1 MTLIRP
7 KDYSTPNTLID
18 FLSLKQI
25 PNTVKKAIAGV
36 LGSYR
41 TFTSLYSNKD
51 IEELIGKIPS
61 IGFRDDYTSI
71 VDENAKIPFS
81 KKISVLSF
89 LRGQYINLYSTI
101 AYPVYRNVSNSNY
114 KKYIINSQDIIS
126 KDGKFLI
133 KEILNIDDISV
144 SVIDHQHVYINDII
158 FEECSFETIKEAM
171 DIIITLQQII
181 QHGGLHILSSCGYD
195 LMKRTNISSESLI
208 IQTILEYGKDI
219 RDVTEGFALRRTFS
233 FNETAFINLS
243 NEKLMMLL
251 NFVPNF
257 NGALFLDW
265 NDTNLLQVEITRS
278 AYKVFQNVC
287 RKYIK
292 REDIIQL
299 NDKFKD
305 EYPDEFGDELN
316 NKSFNFLCNMMFTT
330 SFYHCYTHDIVSDC
344 NQHYYVVTALLNQ
357 LNYGIQ
363 TQPTNQNLFLT
374 ELKDSI
380 NEISNGTLG
389 KWVTNLHTI
398 NG

>member
-1 MTLIRP
+1 MSLIRP
-7 KDYSTPNTLID
+7 KDYSTPNTIID

-25 PNTVKKAIAGV
+25 PNIIKKGIAGV

-41 TFTSLYSNKD
+41 TLTSLYSSQD
-51 IEELIGKIPS
+51 IEQLIGIIPS
-61 IGFRDDYTSI
+61 IGLKDDYTSI
-71 VDENAKIPFS
+71 VNENKNGPKIPFS

-101 AYPVYRNVSNSNY
+101 AYPVYRDVSNSNY
-114 KKYIINSQDIIS
+114 KKYIINSQDVIS

-133 KEILNIDDISV
+133 KEILNIHDISV
-144 SVIDHQHVYINDII
+144 SVVDHQHVYINEII

-171 DIIITLQQII
+171 DTIFTLQQII

-195 LMKRTNISSESLI
+195 LMKKNNISSDSLI

-233 FNETAFINLS
+233 FNETAFINLP
-243 NEKLMMLL
+243 NEKIMMLL

-257 NGALFLDW
+257 NEALLLDW
-265 NDTNLLQVEITRS
+265 NDTNLLQVPITRS
-278 AYKVFQNVC
+278 AYKVFQSVC
-287 RKYIK
+287 RKYIQTH
-292 REDIIQL
+292 EIIQL
-299 NDKFKD
+299 NDK
-305 EYPDEFGDELN
+305 LN
-316 NKSFNFLCNMMFTT
+316 MNDTKSFNFLCNMMFTT
-330 SFYHCYTHDIVSDC
+330 SFYHCYTHDIASDC
-344 NQHYYVVTALLNQ
+344 NRDYYVTTALLNQ
-357 LNYGIQ
+357 LNYGI
-363 TQPTNQNLFLT
+363 TSQPQNQNPFLT

-380 NEISNGTLG
+380 NEISNGKLG